1 MAKTILAHITPE
13 VLAWA
18 RNLDRIS
25 VADAAARVNVKVE
38 KLEAWETGNG
48 FPTLRHAKELA
59 KFYRVP
65 FVYFYLPDTPKKTKR
80 IEPSDFRTF
89 GNIGGQF
96 EMSRELKWLLRDV
109 EDRRDALLELYKM
122 ESRDPTPFEFYL
134 PDSAGTEA
142 MANQI
147 RTFVGITIP
156 LQLKFRKAENALAFW
171 VDHLEQKDILVFQAA
186 RIDPREMRGLSI
198 GYDVVPI
205 VVLNRKDEYSA
216 RLFTLVHELAHIVLR
231 NTGICNDVSIDGSS
245 SKIEQFCNEVAG
257 LVLVPN
263 HELKA
268 HPAISQIKKYGLD
281 DNYVRSIAR
290 DFAVSRE
297 VVINRLCAVNI
308 ISKTAYLERLRQY
321 TAEYNE
327 YAAKKRGGQIPPPL
341 DVGTQVG
348 RLYTRTVL
356 SALHNDQIS
365 VRDTSGY
372 LQNLK
377 PKHFESIER
386 WCF

>member
-1 MAKTILAHITPE
+1 MAKTILANITPE

-18 RNLDRIS
+18 RNLDCIS
-25 VADAAARVNVKVE
+25 VADAAARVKVKVE
-38 KLEAWETGNG
+38 KLESWENGNG
-48 FPTLRHAKELA
+48 LPSLRQAKELA

-80 IEPSDFRTF
+80 IEPSDFRTI

-109 EDRRDALLELYKM
+109 EDRRDALLELYAM
-122 ESRDPTPFEFYL
+122 ESREPIPFEFYL
-134 PDSAGTEA
+134 SDSTNAEE
-142 MANQI
+142 MASQI
-147 RTFVGITIP
+147 RGFVGITIP
-156 LQLKFRKAENALAFW
+156 MQLKFRKAENALAFW
-171 VDHLEQKDILVFQAA
+171 VDNLEKKDILVFQAA
-186 RIDPREMRGLSI
+186 RIDPHEMRGLSI

-231 NTGICNDVSIDGSS
+231 NTGICNDVSIEGSS

-257 LVLVPN
+257 FALVPN
-263 HELKA
+263 QELKA
-268 HPAISQIKKYGLD
+268 HPAITQIKKSGLD
-281 DNYVRSIAR
+281 DTYVRSIAR

-297 VVINRLCAVNI
+297 VIINRLCAINI
-308 ISKTAYLERLRQY
+308 ISKTAYLDRLRHY

-327 YAAKKRGGQIPPPL
+327 YAAKKRGGQIPPAL

-348 RLYTRTVL
+348 RLYSRTVL

-365 VRDTSGY
+365 IRDTSGY